1 MADIYIDPIT
11 GDMPVTDDI
20 RFTQGIETVVQLI
33 ELRLSAVQ
41 GEWRYDLDNGIDYLG
56 EIWGAKPDKARI
68 ASIFRKVLID
78 TEGVD
83 RVTELTVDYN
93 DTTRVFSIDWQVL
106 ALGEFIDGSRDI

>member
-1 MADIYIDPIT
+1 MADIFLDPIT
-11 GDMPVTDDI
+11 GDMVVTDDI
-20 RFTQGIETVVQLI
+20 RFTAGVETVVQLI

-68 ASIFRKVLID
+68 SSIFRNTLIE

-83 RVTELTVDYN
+83 QVTKMAVTY
-93 DTTRVFSIDWQVL
+93 TAATRVFTVDWQVL
-106 ALGEFIDGSRDI
+106 AGEDFIDGSRDV